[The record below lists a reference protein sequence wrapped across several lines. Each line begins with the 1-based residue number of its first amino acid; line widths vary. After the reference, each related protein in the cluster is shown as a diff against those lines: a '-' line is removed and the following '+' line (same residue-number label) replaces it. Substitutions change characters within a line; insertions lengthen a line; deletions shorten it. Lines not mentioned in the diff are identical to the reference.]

1 MNNLARAGVI
11 LTLIFML
18 VIVAIGCKSSVALAT
33 PEETVTSYLDATED
47 LDVGRMM
54 DCLGGNITAE
64 ERRQAEEALK
74 MMKDMG
80 MSISIT
86 NRSINVVSQ
95 TEDSATVSVSAE
107 TRVTLGG
114 ETETESTN
122 ETMTL
127 VKRDGKWLL
136 EMLPD

>member
-1 MNNLARAGVI
+1 MKNLARAGVI
-11 LTLIFML
+11 LTLILML
-18 VIVAIGCKSSVALAT
+18 LIVAIGCKSSVALAT

-54 DCLGGNITAE
+54 DCVGVNVSAE
-64 ERRQAEEALK
+64 ERRQAEEAFK

-95 TEDSATVSVSAE
+95 TEDSATVFVSAE
-107 TRVTLGG
+107 TRATFGG
-114 ETETESTN
+114 ETETESMN
-122 ETMTL
+122 ETFTL